1 MSKNAWVT
9 LATNDSYSL
18 GALVVAHSLKRVH
31 TVHQLAVLI
40 TPGVSEAMR
49 TKLRNVFNLVEEV
62 NLLDS
67 KDEANLA
74 LLKRPELGITFTKL
88 HCWRLTQYEKCV
100 FLDADTLVLRNSDE
114 LFEREE
120 LSAAPDIGWPDC
132 FNSGVYVYRPSLET
146 FASLLQFAVTNGSF
160 DGGDQG
166 LLNAYFSEWAHKD
179 IQKHLP
185 FVYNTSSVATYSY
198 LPAFKQF
205 GHNTKILHF
214 IGVSKPWLQNFNSE
228 TRKVYVPSEC
238 YHLANFLQYWWD
250 IFCEDVHSRL
260 SPDMQQVFS
269 RWIAPGYKQ
278 VSGSQYRST
287 VSGTLY
293 GGTGNHHDHEPRS
306 YPQQDQQQH
315 EHHQQQQQQHQQEQQ
330 QQQQQQREQFIPS
343 YDSVTVYVDP
353 WEEFLQR
360 QEREWEQR
368 KQEEERLYFQYLNE
382 LRSQEHLA
390 QTRQEHEQWLARQ
403 SQDHAQHHHHHHD
416 HHHRDQPHH
425 THHALHHHDDHHHHH
440 HYQHQQQESS
450 EAHSQVQQQQHHDA
464 NVFQRTEQWVDRMI
478 QQHHQQDQGHW
489 ETQPGASSDSAGN
502 QSYQPSAGGG
512 NETTWKGQ
520 DQPTSESNGAIAR
533 QSEQFPLRTNDQPE
547 QGPVQPQ
554 EAPRQHST
562 GTDPRG
568 HHDTGDGG
576 GDGGGGSGGDSG
588 GVRVD
593 ACGLA
598 GALAQLHLG
607 EAKSVEQE
615 AYEEHMRR
623 QCWET
628 GNIDYMGRDSFDNIW
643 RRIQQTLNAGSAGAA
658 SDAATTATTSTTSTV
673 VTVAPARSTRS
684 PRSRSSTPKRDARD
698 RSPTPQPEDKVPVE
712 KKEAHVV
719 PPPAIAEEDD
729 QSAIVAGLVDA
740 SGAHSS
746 RQHQHHKI
754 PPPIQYDPTTNTT
767 TLTKRVFA
775 GYQQFITTKSPEGRT
790 RSHTKLVY
798 DPSVE
803 DEDQQQQQE
812 SERQKVATKG
822 SDVVDSPPKP
832 ASLQQK
838 SVESKEQ
845 QPQAPKPAAVP
856 QQPTT
861 AKTSSFSPTP
871 LKPSVPAPPEPRP
884 QPQQQQQ
891 LAQESLAGK
900 ASASTTIDSLQPIK
914 TVRKKRTISPPSSS
928 SASVAPQVATTI
940 AATTQ
945 PTALTASATTVQH
958 TDAKI
963 PPDQSP
969 HKPRTLPSAPNRSS
983 SSSSNSQVTASSR
996 SSAAGPPAATS
1007 SNRTVTNAGPALP
1020 KTAATGP
1027 SLRPSASSPPSAA
1040 PSSSPLTPSSP
1051 PTLPT
1056 RSVPPLLERRQQK
1069 QKESLA
1075 AAAAAAVAPSVATI
1089 PADEPVVPP
1098 VPPRRK
1104 RESRT
1109 ARLGNI

>member
-260 SPDMQQVFS
+260 SPDM
-269 RWIAPGYKQ
+269 
-278 VSGSQYRST
+278 
-287 VSGTLY
+287 
-293 GGTGNHHDHEPRS
+293 
-306 YPQQDQQQH
+306 
-315 EHHQQQQQQHQQEQQ
+315 
-330 QQQQQQREQFIPS
+330 
-343 YDSVTVYVDP
+343 
-353 WEEFLQR
+353 
-360 QEREWEQR
+360 
-368 KQEEERLYFQYLNE
+368 
-382 LRSQEHLA
+382 
-390 QTRQEHEQWLARQ
+390 
-403 SQDHAQHHHHHHD
+403 
-416 HHHRDQPHH
+416 
-425 THHALHHHDDHHHHH
+425 
-440 HYQHQQQESS
+440 
-450 EAHSQVQQQQHHDA
+450 
-464 NVFQRTEQWVDRMI
+464 
-478 QQHHQQDQGHW
+478 
-489 ETQPGASSDSAGN
+489 
-502 QSYQPSAGGG
+502 
-512 NETTWKGQ
+512 
-520 DQPTSESNGAIAR
+520 
-533 QSEQFPLRTNDQPE
+533 
-547 QGPVQPQ
+547 
-554 EAPRQHST
+554 
-562 GTDPRG
+562 
-568 HHDTGDGG
+568 
-576 GDGGGGSGGDSG
+576 
-588 GVRVD
+588 
-593 ACGLA
+593 CGLA

-712 KKEAHVV
+712 KKE
-719 PPPAIAEEDD
+719 
-729 QSAIVAGLVDA
+729 
-740 SGAHSS
+740 
-746 RQHQHHKI
+746 
-754 PPPIQYDPTTNTT
+754 
-767 TLTKRVFA
+767 
-775 GYQQFITTKSPEGRT
+775 
-790 RSHTKLVY
+790 
-798 DPSVE
+798 
-803 DEDQQQQQE
+803 
-812 SERQKVATKG
+812 
-822 SDVVDSPPKP
+822 
-832 ASLQQK
+832 
-838 SVESKEQ
+838 
-845 QPQAPKPAAVP
+845 
-856 QQPTT
+856 
-861 AKTSSFSPTP
+861 
-871 LKPSVPAPPEPRP
+871 
-884 QPQQQQQ
+884 
-891 LAQESLAGK
+891 
-900 ASASTTIDSLQPIK
+900 
-914 TVRKKRTISPPSSS
+914 
-928 SASVAPQVATTI
+928 
-940 AATTQ
+940 
-945 PTALTASATTVQH
+945 
-958 TDAKI
+958 
-963 PPDQSP
+963 
-969 HKPRTLPSAPNRSS
+969 
-983 SSSSNSQVTASSR
+983 
-996 SSAAGPPAATS
+996 
-1007 SNRTVTNAGPALP
+1007 
-1020 KTAATGP
+1020 
-1027 SLRPSASSPPSAA
+1027 
-1040 PSSSPLTPSSP
+1040 
-1051 PTLPT
+1051 
-1056 RSVPPLLERRQQK
+1056 
-1069 QKESLA
+1069 
-1075 AAAAAAVAPSVATI
+1075 
-1089 PADEPVVPP
+1089 
-1098 VPPRRK
+1098 
-1104 RESRT
+1104 
-1109 ARLGNI
+1109 GN

>member
-49 TKLRNVFNLVEEV
+49 AKLRNVFNLVEEV

-146 FASLLQFAVTNGSF
+146 FSSLLQFAVTNGSF

-166 LLNAYFSEWAHKD
+166 LLNAYFSDWAHKD

-238 YHLANFLQYWWD
+238 YHLSNFLQYWWD

-293 GGTGNHHDHEPRS
+293 SAGQIAVNRHDHEPRS
-306 YPQQDQQQH
+306 YQQQGQQLQQH
-315 EHHQQQQQQHQQEQQ
+315 EHQQQ

-360 QEREWEQR
+360 QEREREQR

-382 LRSQEHLA
+382 LRSQEHHA
-390 QTRQEHEQWLARQ
+390 HTRQEHEQWLARQ
-403 SQDHAQHHHHHHD
+403 AIDHAQHHHHHHD
-416 HHHRDQPHH
+416 HHRDQPHQ
-425 THHALHHHDDHHHHH
+425 TYQALHHHDHHHL
-440 HYQHQQQESS
+440 HQQQERS
-450 EAHSQVQQQQHHDA
+450 EAHSQMQQQQHHDG

-478 QQHHQQDQGHW
+478 EQHHQRDQGHW
-489 ETQPGASSDSAGN
+489 ETPPGASSESAGH
-502 QSYQPSAGGG
+502 QFYQPSASDD
-512 NETTWKGQ
+512 NETAWKSQ
-520 DQPTSESNGAIAR
+520 DQLTPQSDGGIAR
-533 QSEQFPLRTNDQPE
+533 QPESFPLRTDQPE
-547 QGPVQPQ
+547 PASAQQQ
-554 EAPRQHST
+554 EAPRQQST
-562 GTDPRG
+562 GTDSG

-576 GDGGGGSGGDSG
+576 GEGGGGNGGDSG

-643 RRIQQTLNAGSAGAA
+643 RRIQQTLNAGSATAA

-712 KKEAHVV
+712 KKE
-719 PPPAIAEEDD
+719 
-729 QSAIVAGLVDA
+729 
-740 SGAHSS
+740 
-746 RQHQHHKI
+746 
-754 PPPIQYDPTTNTT
+754 
-767 TLTKRVFA
+767 

-803 DEDQQQQQE
+803 DEDQQQQQPTQQQE
-812 SERQKVATKG
+812 AAASDKRQKVATRG
-822 SDVVDSPPKP
+822 SDEVDSPMKP
-832 ASLQQK
+832 VSLKQISVAS

-845 QPQAPKPAAVP
+845 QPDTKPAEVP
-856 QQPTT
+856 QQPTASVA
-861 AKTSSFSPTP
+861 AKTSTFSPAP

-891 LAQESLAGK
+891 QQQLVQESLAGK
-900 ASASTTIDSLQPIK
+900 ASASTIDSLQPVK

-928 SASVAPQVATTI
+928 SPSVVPQAATI
-940 AATTQ
+940 AATTV
-945 PTALTASATTVQH
+945 TALTASATTIQH

-963 PPDQSP
+963 PPDQSL
-969 HKPRTLPSAPNRSS
+969 HKPRTLPSASNRS

-996 SSAAGPPAATS
+996 SSAVGPPAATS

-1020 KTAATGP
+1020 KIAATGP
-1027 SLRPSASSPPSAA
+1027 SLPPSASSPPSAA
-1040 PSSSPLTPSSP
+1040 PSLSPLTSPLP

-1069 QKESLA
+1069 QKDSLAVA
-1075 AAAAAAVAPSVATI
+1075 AAAAATPSVSTT
-1089 PADEPVVPP
+1089 PVDEPLVPP